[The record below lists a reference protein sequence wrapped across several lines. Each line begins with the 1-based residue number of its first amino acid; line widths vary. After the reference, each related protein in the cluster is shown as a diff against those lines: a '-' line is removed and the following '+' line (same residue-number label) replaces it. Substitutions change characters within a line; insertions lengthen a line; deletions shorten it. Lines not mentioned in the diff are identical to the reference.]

1 MSVIIHTKYREENMT
16 LTVLFDGQFYIGLLE
31 HTMGGQYYACRHI
44 FGAEPGESEIMQFVL
59 HQMSALL
66 SADSSPS
73 SADEAPHM
81 KINPKR
87 LKRMAAR
94 QSEEKAISTK
104 AQTAIKR
111 EQEQQTV
118 ERKQQSREEK
128 LAKEEYKRGLKA
140 AKKKQKHRGR

>member
-1 MSVIIHTKYREENMT
+1 MT

-66 SADSSPS
+66 SAGRSPAS
-73 SADEAPHM
+73 DDETPHM

-87 LKRMAAR
+87 LKRIAAR
-94 QSEEKAISTK
+94 QLKETAISTK
-104 AQTAIKR
+104 AQTAIKL

-118 ERKQQSREEK
+118 ERKQLSREER
-128 LAKEEYKRGLKA
+128 LAKEEYKRGLKEE
-140 AKKKQKHRGR
+140 KKKQKHRGH